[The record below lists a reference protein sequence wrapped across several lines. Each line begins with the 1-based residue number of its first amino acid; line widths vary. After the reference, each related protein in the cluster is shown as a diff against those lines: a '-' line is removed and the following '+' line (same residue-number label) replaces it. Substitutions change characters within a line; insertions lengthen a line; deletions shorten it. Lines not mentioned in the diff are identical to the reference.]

1 MDSFLIHIGDLLQTL
16 YSAIIYSMS
25 ELYSEASR
33 ERRMKYTPEERSER
47 ARLMARARWD
57 KVPKKKRVE
66 FVKNTL
72 VKNQGRFKKTK
83 ATKK

>member
-1 MDSFLIHIGDLLQTL
+1 
-16 YSAIIYSMS
+16 MS
-25 ELYSEASR
+25 EAYSKASKK
-33 ERRMKYTPEERSER
+33 RRMQYTPEERSER

-72 VKNQGRFKKTK
+72 VANQGRFKNAKE
-83 ATKK
+83 